1 MENNANISG
10 TSTRLSQ
17 RSLSR
22 GQPRLPHK
30 HHFSTGNKIICQE
43 NDEESRKLYVST
55 K

>member
-22 GQPRLPHK
+22 GQSRLPHN
-30 HHFSTGNKIICQE
+30 HHFSTGNEIICQE
-43 NDEESRKLYVST
+43 NDEESRKL
-55 K
+55 